1 MMIDVKIGKA
11 GKVDVEDQIIFRVQ
25 NNNFKSTF
33 NFDLS
38 IYMSKGKAP
47 AKPPMGSW
55 DALQPPLTPWM

>member
-33 NFDLS
+33 NFDS
-38 IYMSKGKAP
+38 PIYNVER
-47 AKPPMGSW
+47 
-55 DALQPPLTPWM
+55 